1 MKFNNMQKQKNKI
14 IESLRINSKDV
25 GSSEVQIGLLS
36 DKINSL
42 SSHFKK
48 NKNDKH
54 STQGLLKAVNLRKR
68 LLEYLKKRNPE
79 SYTKILTKLNLRK

>member
-1 MKFNNMQKQKNKI
+1 MQKQKNKI

-42 SSHFKK
+42 SNHFKK

-54 STQGLLKAVNLRKR
+54 STKGLLKAVNLRKR
-68 LLEYLKKRNPE
+68 LLVYLKRKNPE